1 MGKKLLIVESPTK
14 SKTIGKFLGRNYKVV
29 ASMGHVIDL
38 PKSRLGVNIE
48 DGFVPKYITI
58 RGKGDIV
65 KKLKTEAKKSEKIY
79 LATDPDREGEAISW
93 HIANVLD
100 IDKNEPCRI
109 EFNEI
114 TKNAVKDAIKNPR
127 KIDQNLVDAQQARR
141 ILDRIVGYKISPLL
155 WRKVK
160 KGLSAGRV
168 QSVAIRIICDREEE
182 IGRFKPEEYWT
193 LAAILYDNDIK
204 AEFETEFYG
213 NKKGKI
219 KLNTKEDVDRI
230 KKEIENG
237 VFEVIYKSKKE
248 KKRYPTP
255 PFTTSRL
262 QQEASN
268 KLGFSTKKTMLIAQ
282 QLYEGIDIKGEGT
295 VGLVTYIRTDSVRV
309 SNEARKQAKEYI
321 LEQYGSKYYPDK
333 PNMYKSK
340 KGTQDAH
347 EAIRPTSAF
356 RAPDDIKN
364 SLTKDQYKLYKLI
377 FNKFISS
384 QMEYAIYDTVTIKIS
399 CNDYIFKATGST
411 LKFPGFLTV
420 YTDGEE
426 KDENILPDI
435 NKGDDLSLLKL
446 NDKQHFTKPPARYTE
461 ASLVRTLE
469 EKGIGRPST
478 YSPIINTILTR
489 GYVEREERYLRPTEL
504 GTIVNDIMKEYFK
517 DIVDVQFTANMEQ
530 DLDFIEEGQKN
541 WNEVLEEFYQPFSDS
556 LKNAE
561 EQMEKIEI
569 KEEVSK
575 EKCEKC
581 GKNLVVKQGRYGKFL
596 ACPGFP
602 ECRFTK
608 PLVQELNVKCPK
620 CGSNVVVKKT
630 KKGRR
635 FYGCKNYPDCDFVS
649 WNEPVEK
656 KCPEC
661 GGMMV
666 KNKSRKS
673 KGKLKCTNDDCGYTE
688 KL

>member
-461 ASLVRTLE
+461 ASLVQTLE

-489 GYVEREERYLRPTEL
+489 GYVEREERYLKPTEL